1 MKGVVSTLHL
11 KGEDACYFVSSLFEP
26 SSEMLEK
33 IASSVERLNS
43 ITVNKVENG
52 FEAEVDDLD
61 LSFLNRHL
69 NIGCEILDEMRI
81 NTEIPLQSSEGKDGE
96 SVKFTLNSKVKKN
109 VYYTGISIVAA

>member
-1 MKGVVSTLHL
+1 MKGIVSTLHL

-26 SSEMLEK
+26 SLEMLEK
-33 IASSVERLNS
+33 IASSVESLNS

-61 LSFLNRHL
+61 LSFLNRHSS
-69 NIGCEILDEMRI
+69 IGCEILDEMRI
-81 NTEIPLQSSEGKDGE
+81 NTEIPLQSSEGKEGE

-109 VYYTGISIVAA
+109 VYYTGISIVSA